1 MLSVLKKGMLISFEG
16 PEGSGKSTH
25 IARLGDFLR
34 AGGFPVQ
41 LTREPGGSPLGVA
54 FRRILLEQGDGLTPL
69 SELFLYEAD
78 RAQHVQD
85 VIKPALA
92 GGKIVLCD
100 RFTDSTL
107 AYQGWG
113 RGLDRR
119 AIQTLNAVAAQNI
132 VPDLTILLD
141 VPVERGLRLAHAMKK
156 GHDRLERA
164 GLAFHRRV
172 RTGFLALA
180 RSQPKRFRVIPQQEA
195 IEATQQ
201 KIKEAVTAFL
211 KKRKFRS

>member
-1 MLSVLKKGMLISFEG
+1 MLSVLKKGIFISFEG

-25 IARLGDFLR
+25 IARLADTLR
-34 AGGFPVQ
+34 AAGVPVK

-92 GGKIVLCD
+92 AGNIVLCD

-119 AIQTLNAVAAQNI
+119 AIHTLN
-132 VPDLTILLD
+132 T
-141 VPVERGLRLAHAMKK
+141 
-156 GHDRLERA
+156 
-164 GLAFHRRV
+164 
-172 RTGFLALA
+172 
-180 RSQPKRFRVIPQQEA
+180 
-195 IEATQQ
+195 
-201 KIKEAVTAFL
+201 
-211 KKRKFRS
+211 

>member
-1 MLSVLKKGMLISFEG
+1 MLSVSKKGIFISFEG

-25 IARLGDFLR
+25 IARLADYLR
-34 AGGFPVQ
+34 DAGVSLQ

-92 GGKIVLCD
+92 AGKVVLCD
-100 RFTDSTL
+100 RFTDSTI

-113 RGLDRR
+113 RGLDRK
-119 AIQTLNAVAAQNI
+119 AIQTLNAIAAQNLQ
-132 VPDLTILLD
+132 PDLTILLD
-141 VPVERGLRLAHAMKK
+141 VPVERGLKLAHAKKK

-164 GLAFHRRV
+164 GFPFHRRV
-172 RTGFLALA
+172 RAGFLAMA
-180 RSQPKRFRVIPQQEA
+180 RAQPKRFCVIPQQDE
-195 IEATQQ
+195 IDATQTMIRD
-201 KIKEAVTAFL
+201 KVTAFL
-211 KKRKFRS
+211 KKRKKRA